1 MHELKRFQYLDSLR
15 GIAIIL
21 VLLAHTGMQ
30 GVNKLPDWFLRI
42 TSVDLGPRGV
52 QLFFV
57 VSAYTLCLS
66 YSQRKNNEK
75 FPINNFYLRR
85 FFRIA
90 PLFYL
95 AIFLYLFLGFS
106 VENKDFSLL
115 NIFTVLSFTNS
126 FFPQYINNIV
136 FGGWS
141 IAIEAFFYFIF
152 PFIFTFLTSIRRTVL
167 FTFMSMIVFQ
177 NIRYFFLSLPAV
189 SDTPDLQTYTFQF
202 FPSQFP
208 VFLIGI
214 LFFAIHQKNPTKR
227 ERRIV
232 TAFFMLTFLLAIS
245 QYIFGVK
252 VIAGHYIYALI
263 FGALLHFLHTTPV
276 KLLVNSFTAYVG
288 RISFS
293 VYLIHT
299 AMFYLLSYYGILDT
313 VPQIPILNFA
323 IRFLL
328 VTVLSFAFGSITYY
342 EIERRGISIGKKII
356 DGIERKNTQ
365 VSSLLK

>member
-1 MHELKRFQYLDSLR
+1 MHQLKRFQYLDSLR

-42 TSVDLGPRGV
+42 TSVDIGPRGV

-66 YSQRKNNEK
+66 YAGRKGFEK
-75 FPINNFYLRR
+75 NPINNFYLRR

-95 AIFLYLFLGFS
+95 ATFLYLYLGFS
-106 VENKDFSLL
+106 LENKDFSFL
-115 NIFTVLSFTNS
+115 NILTTITFTNG

-141 IAIEAFFYFIF
+141 IAVEAFFYLIF
-152 PFIFTFLTSIRRTVL
+152 PFL
-167 FTFMSMIVFQ
+167 FTFMNSIRKTVLVTFVSIILFQ
-177 NIRYFFLSLPAV
+177 NIRFFFLSLPVVAT
-189 SDTPDLQTYTFQF
+189 TPDLQTYTFQF

-208 VFLIGI
+208 VFLIGM
-214 LFFAIHQKNPTKR
+214 LFYVIHQKNPTKR

-232 TAFFMLTFLLAIS
+232 MTFFMLIFILAIS

-263 FGALLHFLHTTPV
+263 FGALLHFLHTTHV

-313 VPQIPILNFA
+313 VPQIPILNFF

-328 VTVLSFAFGSITYY
+328 VTLLSFAFGSITYY
-342 EIERRGISIGKKII
+342 EIERRGISYGKRII